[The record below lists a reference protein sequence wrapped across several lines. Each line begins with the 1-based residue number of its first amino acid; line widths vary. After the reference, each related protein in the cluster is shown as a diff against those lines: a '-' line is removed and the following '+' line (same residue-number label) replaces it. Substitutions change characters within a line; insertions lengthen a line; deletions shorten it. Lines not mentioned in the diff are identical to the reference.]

1 MIRKN
6 SKNKQDDFHKKDFNL
21 AAYIV
26 DNKRIVMPAFL
37 VLCLLVTILVA
48 VHAGRNDNQ
57 SEIASDAASDASH
70 EKVSVASAAESS
82 TVDAMEVVMEED
94 AYPEITALINQF
106 YEAQASG
113 DMDTINSITEGLTEA
128 ALIRYEVSADY
139 YEKFDSIKVYT
150 KKGPETGAYV
160 AYVYFELYFNGF
172 DQQVPGLQTYYIRTN
187 EDGEYYLYFGEL
199 DEDIINYIEAL
210 SVQDDF
216 IDLSNEVAVN
226 YNTMLEENSELSAF
240 LTNFSE
246 EVNKSVGK
254 EVALASAE
262 SSESEADS
270 DAASSEDSSSSE
282 ESSDD
287 NSDDSTVD
295 SSESQDSSTGSV
307 IIEATT
313 VVKIRSSDSTNA
325 DVLGKT
331 EVGQQFIQLEALAN
345 GWSKIDYNGQEAY
358 VRTEYF
364 TVVSDE
370 STSTD
375 STKSDTG
382 SDDTNSESSDE
393 TDTSGSS
400 VNSTGTYHVASTV
413 HIRKSAS
420 TSSEILGNAYEG
432 DEITVTNY
440 RADGWCEVE
449 YNGITGYVKTEYL
462 TK

>member
-6 SKNKQDDFHKKDFNL
+6 DKNKPEAFRKSEFNL
-21 AAYIV
+21 ATYII

-37 VLCLLVTILVA
+37 VVCLLITILLA
-48 VHAGRNDNQ
+48 ARAGKNDNQ
-57 SEIASDAASDASH
+57 TASVSASTASTSSD
-70 EKVSVASAAESS
+70 SVMTASAVESS
-82 TVDAMEVVMEED
+82 TADAIEVEMEED
-94 AYPEITALINQF
+94 AYPEITALIKKF
-106 YEAQASG
+106 YDAQATG
-113 DMDTINSITEGLTEA
+113 DMDTINAITEGLTEP
-128 ALIRYEVSADY
+128 ALIRYEVSAQY
-139 YEKFDSIKVYT
+139 YEKFDAIKVYT

-160 AYVYFELYFNGF
+160 TYVYFELYFDGF

-199 DEDIINYIEAL
+199 DDEIIEYIEAL

-226 YNTMLEENSELSAF
+226 YNTMIEENAELSAF

-254 EVALASAE
+254 EVASAT
-262 SSESEADS
+262 
-270 DAASSEDSSSSE
+270 AASSGASTDASNEAA
-282 ESSDD
+282 
-287 NSDDSTVD
+287 SDDSAA
-295 SSESQDSSTGSV
+295 SASTADQSTEETTEEVEEETQSGTV

-331 EVGQQFIQLEALAN
+331 EVGQQFTQIEALAN
-345 GWSKIDYNGQEAY
+345 GWSKIEYDGGEAY

-364 TVVSDE
+364 EVVSEE
-370 STSTD
+370 SDD
-375 STKSDTG
+375 STT
-382 SDDTNSESSDE
+382 E
-393 TDTSGSS
+393 TDTTSDTEDSKTEDTDDSS
-400 VNSTGTYHVASTV
+400 DSSAVTSTGTYHVKETV
-413 HIRKSAS
+413 RIRKSAS
-420 TSSEILGNAYEG
+420 TDSEILGNAYQG
-432 DEITVTNY
+432 DEIKVTNY

-449 YNGITGYVKTEYL
+449 YNGIKGYVKTEYL

>member
-6 SKNKQDDFHKKDFNL
+6 DKNKKDDFHKNEFNL
-21 AAYIV
+21 ATYIV

-37 VLCLLVTILVA
+37 GVCLLITILLA
-48 VHAGRNDNQ
+48 VHAGKNDNNNAVAG
-57 SEIASDAASDASH
+57 ASTSTSAQEHVA
-70 EKVSVASAAESS
+70 VASAAESS
-82 TVDAMEVVMEED
+82 TANAVDVVMEED
-94 AYPEITALINQF
+94 AIPEITALIKQF
-106 YEAQASG
+106 YDAQASG
-113 DMDTINSITEGLTEA
+113 DMDTINAITEGLTEA

-139 YEKFDSIKVYT
+139 YDKFDGIKVYT

-160 AYVYFELYFNGF
+160 AYVYFELYFTGF
-172 DQQVPGLQTYYIRTN
+172 DQQVPGLQTYYVRTN
-187 EDGEYYLYFGEL
+187 EEGEYYLYFGEL
-199 DEDIINYIEAL
+199 DESIIKYIEAL

-254 EVALASAE
+254 EVASATAASSAE
-262 SSESEADS
+262 SSTEVA
-270 DAASSEDSSSSE
+270 SEDSSTQEASASDSTSSSE
-282 ESSDD
+282 E
-287 NSDDSTVD
+287 TTTQ
-295 SSESQDSSTGSV
+295 ETQSSTV

-331 EVGQQFIQLEALAN
+331 EVGQQFTQLEALAN
-345 GWSKIDYNGQEAY
+345 GWSKIEYEGKEAY

-364 TVVSDE
+364 TVVSE
-370 STSTD
+370 SSD
-375 STKSDTG
+375 DTKTASDDSDTG
-382 SDDTNSESSDE
+382 SDSTNTTDSTTQTNSNGV
-393 TDTSGSS
+393 TG
-400 VNSTGTYHVASTV
+400 TGTYHVAETV
-413 HIRKSAS
+413 RIRKSAS
-420 TSSEILGNAYEG
+420 TDSDILGNAYKG
-432 DEITVTNY
+432 DEIEVTNY

-449 YNGITGYVKTEYL
+449 YNGIKGYVKTEYL